1 MHERIIAACEAGD
14 AGLAARLTEQNWANL
29 AVLLQEKS

>member
-14 AGLAARLTEQNWANL
+14 ATLAAELAEQNWANL
-29 AVLLQEKS
+29 AVLLKESP

>member
-1 MHERIIAACEAGD
+1 MHDRIIAACEAGNAD
-14 AGLAARLTEQNWANL
+14 LAGTLAEQNWANL